1 MAESHNLRHKN
12 SLRTKTEI
20 QQEMNQ
26 RIFEL
31 GNAVA
36 NTELLKEQFTRSIE
50 SIKRLAKEQARPEK
64 KATADTEVDGKVEE
78 TTEAPLAADTTAQ
91 DAHVT
96 Q

>member
-20 QQEMNQ
+20 QQELNQ
-26 RIFEL
+26 KLFEY
-31 GNAVA
+31 GNAHA
-36 NTELLKEQFTRSIE
+36 NVMLLQKRITELTPI
-50 SIKRLAKEQARPEK
+50 IDRLAKEQARPEK
-64 KATADTEVDGKVEE
+64 ETDTKADE
-78 TTEAPLAADTTAQ
+78 TTEIPLAADTTVAE